1 MTESQNLIS
10 FVETIYELNVVGCVG
25 RQKPT
30 MTGIDDDG
38 WAKVGALVVGA
49 ESKHPHFYVG

>member
-1 MTESQNLIS
+1 MFDQDDDGITEFS
-10 FVETIYELNVVGCVG
+10 FVETIYELNVAGCVG

-38 WAKVGALVVGA
+38 WAKVGALVDGL
-49 ESKHPHFYVG
+49 